1 MKSQKVQERDW
12 TIAEARRKEVNPE
25 ATAPPPVS
33 RMLGLS
39 ITPPPTPPGNGGGLL
54 GEAEHFAGPWQRYA
68 ARRDL
73 ARQLI
78 DAQRQKLRMV
88 IEAGLKCEAESINL
102 RVEKVMAELRA
113 ERLEFLAKLGVQ
125 EDQNLMKLSEMKAQ
139 IFADWFEGLQV
150 ANMPE
155 FMRHKLLDLV
165 MRRWDKEMNELFRLD
180 E

>member
-1 MKSQKVQERDW
+1 MEDQKAKERDW
-12 TIAEARRKEVNPE
+12 TIVEARSTALKPE
-25 ATAPPPVS
+25 ASTRLPLPVS
-33 RMLGLS
+33 RMTGLP
-39 ITPPPTPPGNGGGLL
+39 ITSPSGNGLL
-54 GEAEHFAGPWQRYA
+54 GDAEHFAGPWQKFV

-125 EDQNLMKLSEMKAQ
+125 EDQNLMELSARKAQ
-139 IFADWFEGLQV
+139 IFADWFETLQV
-150 ANMPE
+150 ASMPA
-155 FMRHKLLDLV
+155 FMRDKLLDLV